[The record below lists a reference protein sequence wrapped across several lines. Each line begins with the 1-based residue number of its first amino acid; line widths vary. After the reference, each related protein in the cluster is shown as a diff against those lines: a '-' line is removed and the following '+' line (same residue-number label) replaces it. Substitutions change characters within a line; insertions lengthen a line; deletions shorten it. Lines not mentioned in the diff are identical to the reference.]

1 MQIDPNELRAHPS
14 NSRVHNREQLDALK
28 RSILE
33 FGFTKPIV
41 VDEENVILAGHGAW
55 TAAKELKSDGKLVD
69 VPVHR
74 HAGLSPEQ
82 KRAYLIADNRLAELS
97 AWDKPLLAA
106 ELTALDEY
114 TFSEIELRSLFGP
127 AQIGSAGS
135 STIGGS
141 RFLLQIEVADEKRL
155 RELFNEL
162 SERGLEC
169 RILS

>member
-1 MQIDPNELRAHPS
+1 MSEIDPNELKAHPS
-14 NSRVHNREQLDALK
+14 NSRTHSREQLDALK
-28 RSILE
+28 RSIRE

-41 VDEENVILAGHGAW
+41 IDEENVILAGHGAW
-55 TAAKELKSDGKLVD
+55 TAARELEMPA
-69 VPVHR
+69 VPFHR
-74 HAGLSPEQ
+74 HAGLTAAQ

-106 ELTALDEY
+106 ELDAV
-114 TFSEIELRSLFGP
+114 ELEAFDLQSLFDSPNARKP
-127 AQIGSAGS
+127 AN

-162 SERGLEC
+162 TERGLEC

>member
-1 MQIDPNELRAHPS
+1 MEIDPNELKAHPS

-28 RSILE
+28 KSIRE

-55 TAAKELKSDGKLVD
+55 TAARELNLEKVLI
-69 VPVHR
+69 HR
-74 HAGLSPEQ
+74 HEGLTAEQ

-106 ELTALDEY
+106 ELSALDEY
-114 TFSEIELRSLFGP
+114 KFSDIELRSLFAAENEHKP
-127 AQIGSAGS
+127 ANQ
-135 STIGGS
+135 TIGGD
-141 RFLLQIEVADEKRL
+141 RFLLQIEVASESRL

-162 SERGLEC
+162 TERGLEC
-169 RILS
+169 KILS